1 VAVPYETPEIL
12 NFQTL
17 RLASSGAMFFGVAT
31 WIFPVLFDTLAAETA
46 PACAAHAAASSG
58 PSLLQRSQKHPHQA
72 PLIEELDEGKED
84 RFHAATHHA
93 ATHHKFNCTI
103 FTDLRH
109 QHLVEFPIANG
120 ELQAKAEEQL
130 RIAHREVERKRDLN
144 SSLLLQLREL
154 ESWRWSQDRVSMNL
168 FNPTVVP
175 LPSSWQ
181 QGPEERWLASFRHM
195 ELTHNKNDTCV
206 KHSLSNIIVLA
217 ILDGHLRPT
226 RPAEILTYQ
235 DVLPDDFQ
243 CQKAEGPKFLFLG
256 PEDPRLFHMPNDTER
271 ILMLFTARTPTN
283 VLGMLCDRCSHL
295 EGRMYLAEIG
305 SDLRPRS
312 VLPGQGYVI
321 PFETEMNGGSPKIG
335 SHVIGGWEKNWG
347 PFAYTDDLGNQ
358 QVMIQEAIYP
368 HIVVPMDE
376 NFMVRDMVYNT
387 TSPILEEW
395 MRIHFPNMTMR
406 LHGGVAPI
414 LFTEA
419 LPGVDLEAPFY
430 LSILHTK
437 CPKGGCTRE
446 HKSHHNRYLL
456 PVYVNYLFAFEA
468 KPPFAI
474 QRVGHQKLPLR
485 PILSVFWSHV
495 AFPTQMLL
503 TTDGQADAHG
513 DDLSILYGAGDLMSR
528 VLNLPLDHLAD
539 YL

>member
-1 VAVPYETPEIL
+1 
-12 NFQTL
+12 
-17 RLASSGAMFFGVAT
+17 MFGVF
-31 WIFPVLFDTLAAETA
+31 WIFPVLFDTLLAAETA
-46 PACAAHAAASSG
+46 PACDPAHAARSA
-58 PSLLQRSQKHPHQA
+58 SLLQRSQKHPQQA
-72 PLIEELDEGKED
+72 PLIEVLDED
-84 RFHAATHHA
+84 TFDVTATQPQLGS
-93 ATHHKFNCTI
+93 CTR
-103 FTDLRH
+103 FTDLRYEH
-109 QHLVEFPIANG
+109 VVELPIANG

-130 RIAHREVERKRDLN
+130 RVAHREVERKHDLN

-154 ESWRWSQDRVSMNL
+154 ESLRWSQDRVSMNL

-195 ELTHNKNDTCV
+195 ELTHNEKDICMP
-206 KHSLSNIIVLA
+206 HSLSNIILLVT
-217 ILDGHLRPT
+217 LDAHLRPT
-226 RPAEILTYQ
+226 RPAEILTHQ
-235 DVLPDDFQ
+235 DMLPDDFI
-243 CQKAEGPKFLFLG
+243 CQRAPGPDFLYLG

-283 VLGMLCDRCSHL
+283 VLGIPCHHL
-295 EGRMYLAEIG
+295 GGRMYLAEIG
-305 SDLRPRS
+305 SDLRPRGA
-312 VLPGQGYVI
+312 LPGQGYVI
-321 PFETEMNGGSPKIG
+321 PFETEMHGGSPKIG
-335 SHVIGGWEKNWG
+335 SHVVGGWEKNWG
-347 PFAYTDDLGNQ
+347 PFVYTDDLGNQ

-368 HIVVPMDE
+368 HIVVPMDA
-376 NFMVRDMVYNT
+376 NFMIRDMVYNT

-395 MRIHFPNMTMR
+395 MRIHFTKTMR

-419 LPGVDLEAPFY
+419 VPGVDLEAPFY

-437 CPKGGCTRE
+437 CPFGGCPTRE
-446 HKSHHNRYLL
+446 PMSHHNGEGTPGTELIL

-468 KPPFAI
+468 RPPFAI
-474 QRVGHQKLPLR
+474 QRVGHAKLPLI
-485 PILSVFWSHV
+485 PLLSVFWSYV
-495 AFPTQMLL
+495 AFPTQMLR

-513 DDLSILYGAGDLMSR
+513 DDLSILYGAGDMKSR